1 MSKTCENCNL
11 YRPMPRV
18 EHRRAGL
25 CRIVNLPTHETH
37 SCNEW
42 HEQGDESQD
51 IETMPWLAD
60 DWELFHMAEEKAD
73 E

>member
-11 YRPMPRV
+11 YMAA
-18 EHRRAGL
+18 HSL
-25 CRIVNLPTHETH
+25 CRLVNLPTDVTH
-37 SCNEW
+37 SCSEW
-42 HEQGDESQD
+42 HEQGDESQG